1 MEQTPALELAAKVL
15 AHTASITAASK
26 KSGIPVDE
34 LRRLQREDIDFSAM
48 VLEHRTKN
56 VMKTAVAVQR
66 AAPLAVKVL
75 HEELSITPGVRR
87 VRRGR
92 PPKDAKYTVTKETPP
107 EPDPRRIRAAKI
119 LLELFFKAT
128 EIIDLASRIMVLEQ
142 QARRRDVVVNVEP
155 TLPALEEE
163 NE

>member
-1 MEQTPALELAAKVL
+1 MEQLPPLEVAAKVL
-15 AHTASITAASK
+15 AHTASITAASR
-26 KSGIPVDE
+26 KSGISKDE

-56 VMKTAVAVQR
+56 IMKTAVAVQR

-75 HEELSITPGVRR
+75 TEELSITPGVRK

-92 PPKDAKYTVTKETPP
+92 PRKDDKYTVTKEVTP

-128 EIIDLASRIMVLEQ
+128 EIIDLASRITLLEQ
-142 QARRRDVVVNVEP
+142 QAGRRDVVVTVEP
-155 TLPALEEE
+155 TPPALEE
-163 NE
+163 

>member
-1 MEQTPALELAAKVL
+1 MEQTPSLELAAKVL
-15 AHTASITAASK
+15 ARTASVTAASR
-26 KSGIPVDE
+26 KSGIPTDE
-34 LRRLQREDIDFSAM
+34 LRRLQRDDLDFSAL

-75 HEELSITPGVRR
+75 HEELSIVPGVRR

-92 PPKDAKYTVTKETPP
+92 PPKDDKYKVTKETPP

-119 LLELFFKAT
+119 ILELFFKAT
-128 EIIDLASRIMVLEQ
+128 EIIDLASRITVLEQ
-142 QARRRDVVVNVEP
+142 QASRRDVVVTVEP
-155 TLPALEEE
+155 TLPAIEE
-163 NE
+163 